1 MSLSGV
7 RTARPPNNSLECGR
21 LVRQIKKADE
31 PSAPQTNRYKKWSKL
46 LETHRYNR
54 LSLLTS
60 APGEVRR
67 SWSFKTYSDCKGR
80 YFF

>member
-1 MSLSGV
+1 MY
-7 RTARPPNNSLECGR
+7 
-21 LVRQIKKADE
+21 
-31 PSAPQTNRYKKWSKL
+31 RYKKWSKL

-80 YFF
+80 YFFLYTKLFCNFFIKNFFFIFICL

>member
-1 MSLSGV
+1 MAIVNCASSL
-7 RTARPPNNSLECGR
+7 TY
-21 LVRQIKKADE
+21 
-31 PSAPQTNRYKKWSKL
+31 RYKKWSKL

-80 YFF
+80 NNLSFSKFFRNFFYKKFFLKIIRLCFR